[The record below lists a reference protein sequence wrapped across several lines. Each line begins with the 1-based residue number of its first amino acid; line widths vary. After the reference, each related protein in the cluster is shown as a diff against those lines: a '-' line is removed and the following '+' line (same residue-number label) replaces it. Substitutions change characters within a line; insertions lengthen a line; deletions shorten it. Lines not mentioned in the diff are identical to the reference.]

1 MAKEEQK
8 NLLMWI
14 SLCLISFLLCGLG
27 IMFYYKGYGTNGRI
41 RKNLLPIVETFN
53 KLGNIKAMGS
63 KINAEYKEKQIIVN
77 YITDSLDLDYIFT
90 FEEKSELKML
100 KITYKE
106 TDDKAQMIVN
116 NMIDTISILNGNRE
130 KELFEKYKFENF
142 YQTRISEHGIEA
154 QKINGNIEV
163 LIATEVNVIEKIR
176 EITFEDV
183 KIPYIAYDDIKNI
196 NNELKENSKYVKI
209 KGTTMLY
216 VVETKNKYIIYCS
229 DETNNEEYIKKT
241 LLTTVSL
248 ISPNVYSE
256 ITASKINI
264 IKNITKK
271 SYSIQTNPTKIEDNQ
286 VMNGSF
292 IVNVTINK

>member
-14 SLCLISFLLCGLG
+14 SLCLISFILCGLG

-41 RKNLLPIVETFN
+41 RKNLLPIVEKFN

-196 NNELKENSKYVKI
+196 NNELNTHINLIYGIPKGEKLDLVLQKATELGVK
-209 KGTTMLY
+209 
-216 VVETKNKYIIYCS
+216 
-229 DETNNEEYIKKT
+229 
-241 LLTTVSL
+241 
-248 ISPNVYSE
+248 E
-256 ITASKINI
+256 ITLFNSERSIVKFDESKINS
-264 IKNITKK
+264 KMERFN
-271 SYSIQTNPTKIEDNQ
+271 
-286 VMNGSF
+286 
-292 IVNVTINK
+292 